1 MSERFILNECSVH
14 NMPKQELIQVPK
26 YEYESMK
33 ETIEILSDRKLM
45 AGIKQGI
52 EDIKK
57 GRYTTFENF
66 KKKHH
71 LS

>member
-1 MSERFILNECSVH
+1 
-14 NMPKQELIQVPK
+14 MPKQELIQISK
-26 YEYESMK
+26 EEYESMK
-33 ETIEILSDRKLM
+33 ETIEIMSNSRMMKS
-45 AGIKQGI
+45 IKAGI

-57 GRYTTFENF
+57 RKYISLGDF